1 MTITIHSDYYV
12 EIQHAGGTTALEYD
26 DAADFAEALR
36 AEPGRA
42 DELATMAVEE
52 FADD

>member
-12 EIQHAGGTTALEYD
+12 EIQHTGGTTALEYD

-42 DELATMAVEE
+42 DELAAMAVEA
-52 FADD
+52 FADE